1 MVCCCV
7 PLCKSEYKSK
17 KDGGL
22 SFHEFPVTHLREQ
35 WIRAISRKGPDNA
48 LWQPNGRSRVC
59 SLHFKDDDYKQCNNI
74 RRLLKPT
81 AVPSIFPGYPWYEES
96 LKKAQQLATGK
107 HPSGPTDPGMEQE
120 SDASQS
126 FSEGFPKPLKTYNK
140 GPGRRKELLLEA
152 PRKPV
157 ATIAST
163 RVVTAPSSQ
172 ARRAEEAMKSAA
184 NSSSDSA
191 MMHPVQLAPHTFF
204 VLSNEAYSATT
215 AADSATW
222 YKQSTIAEPLESET
236 AVLESVA
243 CETVVTSDDAS
254 GQIDEP
260 HMLILPD
267 MAPFEYKP
275 AALSKSV
282 GQQTTMTSLALAG
295 VFTEIVNL
303 RTKCSDSK
311 DQLGA
316 LTKENC
322 DLKRR
327 CDELQRSVA
336 ALAEENNRL
345 KKRLCVDTH
354 QQEEGQAA

>member
-7 PLCKSEYKSK
+7 PLCKSEYKNK

-22 SFHEFPVTHLREQ
+22 SFHEFPVTHVRDQ

-48 LWQPNGRSRVC
+48 LWQPNGRSKVC
-59 SLHFKDDDYKQCNNI
+59 SLHFRDDDYKECNKF

-81 AVPSIFPGYPWYEES
+81 AVPTIFPGYPWYEES
-96 LKKAQQLATGK
+96 LKKAQQRAAGK
-107 HPSGPTDPGMEQE
+107 RSAGSADSEMEQ
-120 SDASQS
+120 DMKPDL
-126 FSEGFPKPLKTYNK
+126 SEGYPKPVKTYNK
-140 GPGRRKELLLEA
+140 GPGRHKVLLLDV

-172 ARRAEEAMKSAA
+172 ARRAEEAMKSSAA
-184 NSSSDSA
+184 GSSSASSSWG
-191 MMHPVQLAPHTFF
+191 PHTFF
-204 VLSNEAYSATT
+204 VLGGEGGS
-215 AADSATW
+215 ADSAADMAVRYELT
-222 YKQSTIAEPLESET
+222 TIAAPLESEE
-236 AVLESVA
+236 AILETVA

-254 GQIDEP
+254 TPIDEP

-267 MAPFEYKP
+267 TAPFLYKP

-282 GQQTTMTSLALAG
+282 GQQTAMTSLALAG
-295 VFTEIVNL
+295 IFSEIISL

-316 LTKENC
+316 LSKENC
-322 DLKRR
+322 DLKRK
-327 CDELQRSVA
+327 CEELQRSLE
-336 ALAEENNRL
+336 ALAEENNKL
-345 KKRLCVDTH
+345 KKRLCTETAG
-354 QQEEGQAA
+354 QEEGQAA